1 MATPA
6 DSIRER
12 FEEILALLR
21 PFPGRVEFAGRLALA
36 CALTTLVV
44 EIYQTP
50 DPALTAYVA
59 FFVMKRDRMESIIIS
74 IVLPILISLI
84 VGILMLVATAVID
97 QPLWRVIS
105 ITVVS
110 FGLLFLASASK
121 LKPLAAIIAM
131 IVGYG

>member
-1 MATPA
+1 MAAPA

-74 IVLPILISLI
+74 IVLTILISLI
-84 VGILMLVATAVID
+84 VAILILVATSVID
-97 QPLWRVIS
+97 QYSGFIFLHAVPDFRQQIATAWRNHRLDRRLRAGS
-105 ITVVS
+105 
-110 FGLLFLASASK
+110 
-121 LKPLAAIIAM
+121 PE
-131 IVGYG
+131 